1 MTKAPA
7 RGGRVHITKGHHQMT
22 IRQKFATYALACT
35 MLCGGVVGVAEGSAG
50 AAPMPTRAEAA
61 TVDPVST
68 TAAAALAADGTAQF
82 ALRLADVSAA
92 VADRLGVEQVRL
104 DAAWITADHVHQVA
118 LLSALTQV
126 GVPYRRNMSKVGIG
140 FDCSGLTAYAW
151 AQSGF
156 DIAHHS
162 STQLR
167 NAAARTI
174 STAQAGD
181 LVYFPGHVMMWLGVD
196 TLVVHA
202 PRRGR
207 PVELWQI
214 GARSARRIKFG
225 DPSVA

>member
-1 MTKAPA
+1 
-7 RGGRVHITKGHHQMT
+7 MT
-22 IRQKFATYALACT
+22 IRQKFATCALACT
-35 MLCGGVVGVAEGSAG
+35 MAFGGVLGIAPGAAG
-50 AAPMPTRAEAA
+50 ASPVPSRAEAA
-61 TVDPVST
+61 TIDPVST
-68 TAAAALAADGTAQF
+68 AAGAALAADGTAQF
-82 ALRLADVSAA
+82 ALRLADLSTA
-92 VADRLGVEQVRL
+92 VAARLGVEQIRL
-104 DAAWITADHVHQVA
+104 DAAWIAADHVHQVA

-162 STQLR
+162 TTQLR

-202 PRRGR
+202 PRQGH

-214 GARSARRIKFG
+214 SSRSAKRIKFG